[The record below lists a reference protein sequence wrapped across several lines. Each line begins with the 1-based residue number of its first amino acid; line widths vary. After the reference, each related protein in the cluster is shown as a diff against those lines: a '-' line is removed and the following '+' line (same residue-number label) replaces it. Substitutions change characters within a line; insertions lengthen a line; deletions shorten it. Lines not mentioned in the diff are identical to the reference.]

1 MLPPRKG
8 LIDTSAKAGELLII
22 TPAGPFNGTTW
33 EATLQL
39 VLKSKFGADGYQ
51 YVPATPGDFGIEGF
65 TKHTG
70 LAFQCYC
77 PDSHYERS
85 ELNKKQQ
92 DKITRDLKKLKDNE
106 TSLKGILGGTKIK
119 DWYFITPEIAHNALL
134 THAQKKQD
142 EVRAWELPHLDENFT
157 VLVHDIGYYIQEINQ
172 HRISAGIPITV
183 GQDKQ
188 SIPKVN
194 DSPTAYDENL
204 ERKTQL
210 RMSEKGERA
219 VTALL
224 AITKNSFLD
233 HDSFFQTLYEK
244 SPQTYFQVAKTLN
257 GFEDNVEEWSV
268 TTSGHPD
275 ELVEMIKARLSG
287 RLLGDE
293 QLKIDGT
300 LTDDIVRRTV
310 ARWLAVCQ
318 LDFYS

>member
-1 MLPPRKG
+1 M
-8 LIDTSAKAGELLII
+8 II
-22 TPAGPFNGTTW
+22 TPMGPFNGTTW

-39 VLKSKFGADGYQ
+39 VLKAKFGADGYQ
-51 YVPATPGDFGIEGF
+51 HVPATPGDFGIEGF

-77 PDSHYERS
+77 PDTHYERK

-92 DKITRDLKKLKDNE
+92 DKITKDLKKLKDNQ
-106 TSLKGILGGTKIK
+106 TSLVGILGGTKIK

-142 EVRAWELPHLDENFT
+142 EVRAWGLPHLDENFT
-157 VLVHDIGYYIQEINQ
+157 VLVQDIGFYTQEINQ
-172 HRISAGIPITV
+172 HRITAGLPISI
-183 GQDKQ
+183 GHDKQ

-194 DSPTAYDENL
+194 SSPTAYDENL
-204 ERKTQL
+204 QRKTQL
-210 RMSEKGERA
+210 RMADKGERA
-219 VTALL
+219 NSALL
-224 AITKNSFLD
+224 SITKSSFLD

-244 SPQTYFQVAKTLN
+244 APQTYFQVAKTLN
-257 GFEDNVEEWSV
+257 GFEENVDEWSL
-268 TTSGHPD
+268 TASGHPD
-275 ELVEMIKARLSG
+275 DLVKMVKERLSARLMD
-287 RLLGDE
+287 DE
-293 QLKIDGT
+293 QLLIDVT